1 MFGIG
6 MPEML
11 IIMAVALI
19 VIGPRKLPD
28 IAKSLGKA
36 LREFRGAT
44 GELKSSL
51 NIDDDLTDNWKKTKQ
66 DINDIKRDIKDTVT
80 GKEESDNNRNKTKTE
95 KKTENNA
102 AENKEK

>member
-11 IIMAVALI
+11 MILAVALI

-28 IAKSLGKA
+28 LAKSLGKA
-36 LREFRGAT
+36 FKEFRGAT
-44 GELKSSL
+44 GELKNSL
-51 NIDDDLTDNWKKTKQ
+51 NIDNELTENWKKTKK
-66 DINDIKRDIKDTVT
+66 DVNDIKDNIKNTVI
-80 GKEESDNNRNKTKTE
+80 GKEEIKNTVAG
-95 KKTENNA
+95 KKTENKT

>member
-28 IAKSLGKA
+28 LAKSLGKA

-51 NIDDDLTDNWKKTKQ
+51 NIDDELTDNWKKTKKN
-66 DINDIKRDIKDTVT
+66 ITDIKQDIKDTVT
-80 GKEESDNNRNKTKTE
+80 GKEKSQNVSDD
-95 KKTENNA
+95 KKTENKTENKA